1 MLAMF
6 APDAAKQREYALDAH
21 FFVMKMW
28 EQSFST
34 LNATLFFEKHAAAIK
49 EQFGLVDDDQESRR
63 EYFAE
68 IFCNSEI
75 QIPHEHSLP
84 DKPEDWT
91 NFELPAEFIQKT
103 AGHEDKIMVA
113 KWTFLKPELTYLHL
127 KKIAE
132 LLENHYFSVQ
142 LMPVMA
148 MLEFFASEVLEDK
161 ILASTNQLARSRLIM
176 NLGLKDEGV
185 AL

>member
-1 MLAMF
+1 
-6 APDAAKQREYALDAH
+6 
-21 FFVMKMW
+21 
-28 EQSFST
+28 
-34 LNATLFFEKHAAAIK
+34 
-49 EQFGLVDDDQESRR
+49 
-63 EYFAE
+63 
-68 IFCNSEI
+68 
-75 QIPHEHSLP
+75 
-84 DKPEDWT
+84 
-91 NFELPAEFIQKT
+91 LPAEFLEKT

-127 KKIAE
+127 KKVAE

-161 ILASTNQLARSRLIM
+161 ILASTNQLARSRLVM

>member
-1 MLAMF
+1 
-6 APDAAKQREYALDAH
+6 
-21 FFVMKMW
+21 
-28 EQSFST
+28 
-34 LNATLFFEKHAAAIK
+34 
-49 EQFGLVDDDQESRR
+49 
-63 EYFAE
+63 
-68 IFCNSEI
+68 
-75 QIPHEHSLP
+75 LP
-84 DKPEDWT
+84 EKPEEWH
-91 NFELPAEFIQKT
+91 NFELPAEFLEKT

-127 KKIAE
+127 KKVAE

-161 ILASTNQLARSRLIM
+161 ILASTNQLARSRLVM